1 MQPGY
6 QQPYGAPQG
15 DPTDIGPKRIAQGVI
30 DVVILGIIFYILYFI
45 LLSVLCSGVFCG
57 FGFGFF
63 DTWTLIAGVV
73 SLGLA
78 FVNYVYLQSSKGQ
91 SIGMMIMGLK
101 AVGPDGQSPPTMNQA
116 FMRNLPFLAA
126 AFPVFFISWLG
137 SIFLIVELVILLTN
151 EQHRRLGDQWADT
164 WVIER
169 DTVGFVPPT
178 TGAVGFGDSFQS
190 SFNQAT
196 GAAQQVY
203 QQPGYPQPQ
212 YPQPQQGYPQQPQA
226 QPGYPPQPQPQP
238 YPQPQQG
245 YPPQPPQPQPG
256 YPPQPQQPQAPP
268 PQPPSGYPPQP

>member
-15 DPTDIGPKRIAQGVI
+15 DPTDIGPKRVAQGVI
-30 DVVILGIIFYILYFI
+30 DVVIIGIVFYILYFI
-45 LLSVLCSGVFCG
+45 LLSVLCSGFYCG

-78 FVNYVYLQSSKGQ
+78 FVNYGYLQSSKGQ

-101 AVGPDGQSPPTMNQA
+101 VVGPDGQNPPTMGQA
-116 FMRNLPFLAA
+116 LTRNVPFLAA
-126 AFPVFFISWLG
+126 AFPLFFISWLG

-164 WVIER
+164 WVIEK

-196 GAAQQVY
+196 NAAQQQY
-203 QQPGYPQPQ
+203 QQPGYPQQPYQQPQ
-212 YPQPQQGYPQQPQA
+212 QGYPQPQQGYPQQ
-226 QPGYPPQPQPQP
+226 QP
-238 YPQPQQG
+238 YQQPPQQG
-245 YPPQPPQPQPG
+245 YPPQPPPQQG
-256 YPPQPQQPQAPP
+256 YPPQPQPYQQPPQPQAPP
-268 PQPPSGYPPQP
+268 PQPPPGYPPQQ

>member
-45 LLSVLCSGVFCG
+45 LLSVLCSGLFCG

-78 FVNYVYLQSSKGQ
+78 FVNYGYLQSSKGQ

-101 AVGPDGQSPPTMNQA
+101 VVGPDGQSPPTMGQA
-116 FMRNLPFLAA
+116 LTRNVPFLAA
-126 AFPVFFISWLG
+126 AFPLFFISWLG

-151 EQHRRLGDQWADT
+151 DQHRRLGDQWADT
-164 WVIER
+164 WVIEK

-178 TGAVGFGDSFQS
+178 TGAVGFGESFQS

-196 GAAQQVY
+196 NAAQQPY
-203 QQPGYPQPQ
+203 
-212 YPQPQQGYPQQPQA
+212 QQGYPPQQQ
-226 QPGYPPQPQPQP
+226 PQPQPQP
-238 YPQPQQG
+238 GYPQQPYQQPQPGYPQQPQQG
-245 YPPQPPQPQPG
+245 YPPQQPQ
-256 YPPQPQQPQAPP
+256 QAPP
-268 PQPPSGYPPQP
+268 PQQPYQQPPPQ